1 MGILVGFSFSKA
13 IYQFLYT
20 YLKGDPLQ
28 VLKPMFAS
36 CENEESF
43 MEKIINTNIDTYS
56 TYFTISGEP
65 DGYINRGVEK
75 LSINPLLNNL
85 KIPLFNSQG
94 KYIGAI
100 KYYRFIKGCFHLPIH
115 FLSQTISFLKKEGLT
130 PVITK
135 YEPNPVRTLSGKIK
149 MKPEWSQEREEQKE
163 AFKHLLTTTGS
174 MTGNDL
180 QTGKGKSYIGVRLTT
195 IFECPTLVV
204 CDGLVEQ
211 WIDNYIEKT
220 DVDPSD
226 IWIIQG
232 IDSLKK
238 LWDIIKSKGKLPSI
252 VVGSLKTL
260 SRYSQYKDENYR
272 VFPRINELMKAL
284 GIGMAIFDE
293 FHLNTHAIVML
304 LLVLNIRKNVFLSA
318 TPQRSDKAEQK
329 IYEIIF
335 PSGIVGGSSIYDR
348 YVDTTMRGY
357 ELDLHMSSNK
367 FENYSYGY
375 SHIKYES
382 RLLQKAAFID
392 GFQSVLQ
399 RTIQHD
405 YLNYRVKG
413 ETKCLVFVS
422 TVRMAEE
429 MAARLSSVFP
439 GIDVRTYTASDP
451 IDNLYDAEII
461 ISTPKSCGVGK
472 DIKGLITVIN
482 TVSMSS
488 QPSIKQM
495 FGRLRKLRDN
505 KQCRF
510 IDLINTCVPQQM
522 RHFWTKRKIYRYCS
536 KDLRIE
542 DIDLNQSGSGN
553 ARNNRYKNPS
563 RPGQAPQFTGRRNQY
578 YN

>member
-1 MGILVGFSFSKA
+1 MKNF
-13 IYQFLYT
+13 Q
-20 YLKGDPLQ
+20 
-28 VLKPMFAS
+28 
-36 CENEESF
+36 
-43 MEKIINTNIDTYS
+43 IDTYS
-56 TYFTISGEP
+56 TYFTVQADPE
-65 DGYINRGVEK
+65 GYIKYNTTEK
-75 LSINPLLNNL
+75 ININPLLNNL
-85 KIPLFNSQG
+85 KIPLFNAQG

-100 KYYRFIKGCFHLPIH
+100 RYYRYIKGYLHLPIH
-115 FLSQTISFLKKEGLT
+115 FHTQFILFLRKNDVNVVVERHN
-130 PVITK
+130 
-135 YEPNPVRTLSGKIK
+135 PNKVRTLSPKLE

-163 AFKHLLTTTGS
+163 AFKHLLTSTGS

-180 QTGKGKSYIGVRLTT
+180 QTGKGKSYVGVKLTT
-195 IFECPTLVV
+195 IFNCPTVV
-204 CDGLVEQ
+204 ICDGLVEQ
-211 WIDNYIEKT
+211 WVDNYVEKT
-220 DVDPSD
+220 TIDPSE
-226 IWIIQG
+226 IFVLQG

-238 LWDIIKSKGKLPSI
+238 LWETIKSKGKLPS
-252 VVGSLKTL
+252 VLVASLKTF

-318 TPQRSDKAEQK
+318 TPERSDKDEQK
-329 IYEIIF
+329 IVEIIF
-335 PSGIVGGSSIYDR
+335 PSGTVGGASHYDR
-348 YVDTTMRGY
+348 YVETTMRGY

-382 RLLQKAAFID
+382 RLLQKADFIS
-392 GFQSVLQ
+392 GFQHALERS
-399 RTIQHD
+399 IQHD
-405 YLNYRVKG
+405 YLNYRIPG

-429 MAARLSSVFP
+429 MAARLKATYP
-439 GIDVRTYTASDP
+439 DVDIRTYTASDP

-472 DIKGLITVIN
+472 DIRGLITVIN

-488 QPSIKQM
+488 KPSLKQM
-495 FGRLRKLRDN
+495 FGRLRKLKDN

-522 RHFWTKRKIYRYCS
+522 RHFWTKRKIYRFCS
-536 KDLRIE
+536 KNLNIE
-542 DIDLNQSGSGN
+542 DIDLNKKVGSDAGN
-553 ARNNRYKNPS
+553 NGYKNSGGFKP
-563 RPGQAPQFTGRRNQY
+563 APQFKGKRNQFY
-578 YN
+578 CR